1 VEIDDFFKSRLWSRF
16 LSDENLTPTPQIETI
31 TLEKFPATSISI
43 NRNFMIITQN
53 TFTSNYIV
61 IGNGLYVQGT
71 ARAQINSN
79 TFTSNFIPM
88 GNVKTWSD
96 FLTTA
101 NAYSLFTGK
110 SINVIDLPFQ
120 SGMLN
125 NAMGHSSNL
134 IVRLCNNV

>member
-1 VEIDDFFKSRLWSRF
+1 
-16 LSDENLTPTPQIETI
+16 
-31 TLEKFPATSISI
+31 
-43 NRNFMIITQN
+43 MIITQN

-61 IGNGLYVQGT
+61 IGNGLYVQGA

-79 TFTSNFIPM
+79 TFTSNYIPM